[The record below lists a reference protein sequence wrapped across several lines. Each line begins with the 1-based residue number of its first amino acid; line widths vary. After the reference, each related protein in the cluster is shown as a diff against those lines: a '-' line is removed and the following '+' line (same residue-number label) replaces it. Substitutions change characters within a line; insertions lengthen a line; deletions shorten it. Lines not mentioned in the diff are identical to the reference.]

1 MAPSI
6 NVVDIDVHAETD
18 KSKKKK
24 RKSKDSTAVQ
34 EKADV
39 CDNYSKKK
47 KKKKKVSVDNAE
59 NDSNPG
65 GEETE
70 LIEIVAKYLSKR
82 GLSKTLSSFI
92 SETQCE
98 NSWKS
103 QTTDLEDIF
112 NQYLNQERNSS
123 VKFQEQEIQG
133 KNGSTK
139 SEKVVNSACGTLTES
154 GPLERGIGQSDTGDD
169 SSDAQDKSMQ
179 GQKEKMHKGT
189 GKKIDSDTKKRT
201 EKKESG
207 VPTSVNKENGSSNK
221 DITKLA
227 VPLNKSEN
235 ILKLE
240 ESLQESQEG
249 PKEKKTK
256 KKKKKNSED
265 KDSVDNDEQKTS
277 ADRGNRSSTKD
288 DANPSKVSQKSENIL
303 DVDESLQGFL
313 EVPKE
318 KRKKKENP
326 EDRDSE
332 DNDKQ
337 DSAKKT
343 KKEKK
348 ALKKNP
354 EDKDSEDTDKQDSA
368 KKAKKEKKALKMKLQ
383 SSGSHETNEHKSKN
397 SLKGS
402 TEDVDQSLVDTK
414 SSRKSQAKEVDE
426 LEPVKS
432 VNGST
437 DAHGNQNESTPGQK
451 GVIKVD
457 GEEGN
462 ISSSSK
468 QKSDVT
474 TAAKAFQR
482 VKVQEVE
489 FADPRLQNNS
499 YWAKDGAEMG
509 YGAKAQEVLGQVR
522 GKDFRHEK
530 TKKKRGSYKG
540 GLIDLQAH
548 SIKFN
553 YSDEE

>member
-6 NVVDIDVHAETD
+6 NVVDTDVHAETE
-18 KSKKKK
+18 SKKKK
-24 RKSKDSTAVQ
+24 RKSKDLTALQ
-34 EKADV
+34 ENADV
-39 CDNYSKKK
+39 CDDSSKKK
-47 KKKKKVSVDNAE
+47 KKKKKVSVNNDE

-70 LIEIVAKYLSKR
+70 LIKIVAKYLSKR

-98 NSWKS
+98 NSWKL
-103 QTTDLEDIF
+103 QTADLEDIF
-112 NQYLNQERNSS
+112 NQYLNHERENSMKFKVKDRNMEQGSDPLSKHHVNQNSS

-139 SEKVVNSACGTLTES
+139 SEKVVNSASGTLPES
-154 GPLERGIGQSDTGDD
+154 GDLEQGIGRSDTSDD

-179 GQKEKMHKGT
+179 GQKKKTHKGT
-189 GKKIDSDTKKRT
+189 GKKIDPNTKKRT
-201 EKKESG
+201 KEKESG
-207 VPTSVNKENGSSNK
+207 VPTSVNRENGSSNK
-221 DITKLA
+221 DIVKPTT
-227 VPLNKSEN
+227 PLKESEN
-235 ILKLE
+235 ILEVE
-240 ESLQESQEG
+240 ESLQESLEG
-249 PKEKKTK
+249 PKGKKTKK

-277 ADRGNRSSTKD
+277 ADRENKSSTKGN
-288 DANPSKVSQKSENIL
+288 ANPSKASQKSENIL
-303 DVDESLQGFL
+303 DVDESLQGSL

-318 KRKKKENP
+318 KRRKKKNP
-326 EDRDSE
+326 EDKDSE

-337 DSAKKT
+337 DSAEKT

-348 ALKKNP
+348 ALKK
-354 EDKDSEDTDKQDSA
+354 
-368 KKAKKEKKALKMKLQ
+368 KLQ
-383 SSGSHETNEHKSKN
+383 SSGSHETNEDTSKN
-397 SLKGS
+397 SLKDS
-402 TEDVDQSLVDTK
+402 TEDVDKSLVDTK

-426 LEPVKS
+426 LEPGKS
-432 VNGST
+432 VNGLT
-437 DAHGNQNESTPGQK
+437 DAYGYQNGSTPGQK
-451 GVIKVD
+451 GVIEVD
-457 GEEGN
+457 GEEQN
-462 ISSSSK
+462 ISSNSN
-468 QKSDVT
+468 QKSDVP
-474 TAAKAFQR
+474 TASKAFQR

-548 SIKFN
+548 SIKFS
-553 YSDEE
+553 YSDED

>member
-6 NVVDIDVHAETD
+6 NVVDTDVHAEGE
-18 KSKKKK
+18 SKKKK
-24 RKSKDSTAVQ
+24 RKSKDSAALQ
-34 EKADV
+34 ENADV
-39 CDNYSKKK
+39 CDDSSKKK
-47 KKKKKVSVDNAE
+47 KKKKKMSVNSAE

-98 NSWKS
+98 NSWKL

-112 NQYLNQERNSS
+112 NQYLNQESEKSVKFKVKDRDMEQGSDHLSKHRVHQNSS
-123 VKFQEQEIQG
+123 MKFQEQEIEG
-133 KNGSTK
+133 KNGITK
-139 SEKVVNSACGTLTES
+139 SEKVVNSTSGTLTES
-154 GPLERGIGQSDTGDD
+154 GASEQGIGRSDASDD
-169 SSDAQDKSMQ
+169 SSDAQDKAMQ
-179 GQKEKMHKGT
+179 VQKKKTHKGT
-189 GKKIDSDTKKRT
+189 SKETDPNTKRRT
-201 EKKESG
+201 EEKESG
-207 VPTSVNKENGSSNK
+207 VPTSANRENGSLNK
-221 DITKLA
+221 GIAKSAAHLE
-227 VPLNKSEN
+227 KSEN
-235 ILKLE
+235 ILKVE
-240 ESLQESQEG
+240 ESLQESLEG
-249 PKEKKTK
+249 PKEKIK
-256 KKKKKNSED
+256 KKKKKKSSEGKDSED
-265 KDSVDNDEQKTS
+265 NYVQKIS
-277 ADRGNRSSTKD
+277 ADKGNRSSTKD
-288 DANPSKVSQKSENIL
+288 DANPSKASQKSENIL
-303 DVDESLQGFL
+303 DVDEFLQRSL

-318 KRKKKENP
+318 KKRKKKNP
-326 EDRDSE
+326 VDE

-337 DSAKKT
+337 DSAKET

-348 ALKKNP
+348 ASKK
-354 EDKDSEDTDKQDSA
+354 
-368 KKAKKEKKALKMKLQ
+368 KLH
-383 SSGSHETNEHKSKN
+383 SSGSHETNDDTSKN
-397 SLKGS
+397 SVKDS
-402 TEDVDQSLVDTK
+402 IEDIDKSLVDTK
-414 SSRKSQAKEVDE
+414 NSRKSQAKEVDE

-437 DAHGNQNESTPGQK
+437 DAYEYQNGSTPGQK
-451 GVIKVD
+451 GVIEMD
-457 GEEGN
+457 GEEIN
-462 ISSSSK
+462 KSSKSK
-468 QKSDVT
+468 QKSDVS

-499 YWAKDGAEMG
+499 YWAKGGAEIG
-509 YGAKAQEVLGQVR
+509 YGAKAQEVLGQVK

>member
-6 NVVDIDVHAETD
+6 NVVDTDVHAEGE
-18 KSKKKK
+18 SKKK
-24 RKSKDSTAVQ
+24 RKSKDSA
-34 EKADV
+34 ENADV
-39 CDNYSKKK
+39 CDDSSKKK
-47 KKKKKVSVDNAE
+47 KKKKKMSVNSAE

-98 NSWKS
+98 NSWKL

-112 NQYLNQERNSS
+112 NQYLNQESEKSVKFKVKDRDMEQGSDHLSKHRVHQNSS
-123 VKFQEQEIQG
+123 MKFQEQEIEG
-133 KNGSTK
+133 KNGITK
-139 SEKVVNSACGTLTES
+139 SEKVVNSTSGTLTES
-154 GPLERGIGQSDTGDD
+154 GASEQGIGRSDASDD
-169 SSDAQDKSMQ
+169 SSDAQDKAMQ
-179 GQKEKMHKGT
+179 VQKKKTHKGT
-189 GKKIDSDTKKRT
+189 SKETDPNTKRRT
-201 EKKESG
+201 EEKESG
-207 VPTSVNKENGSSNK
+207 VPTSANRENGSLNK
-221 DITKLA
+221 GIAKSAAHLE
-227 VPLNKSEN
+227 KSEN
-235 ILKLE
+235 ILKVE
-240 ESLQESQEG
+240 ESLQESLEG
-249 PKEKKTK
+249 PKEKIK
-256 KKKKKNSED
+256 KKKKKKSSEG
-265 KDSVDNDEQKTS
+265 KDSDDNYVQKIS
-277 ADRGNRSSTKD
+277 ADKGNRSSTKD
-288 DANPSKVSQKSENIL
+288 NANPSKASQKSENIL
-303 DVDESLQGFL
+303 DVDEFLQRSL

-318 KRKKKENP
+318 KKRKKKNP
-326 EDRDSE
+326 VDE

-337 DSAKKT
+337 DSAKET

-348 ALKKNP
+348 ASKK
-354 EDKDSEDTDKQDSA
+354 
-368 KKAKKEKKALKMKLQ
+368 KLH
-383 SSGSHETNEHKSKN
+383 SSGSHETNDDTSKN
-397 SLKGS
+397 SVKDS
-402 TEDVDQSLVDTK
+402 IEDIDKSLVDTK
-414 SSRKSQAKEVDE
+414 NSRKSQAKEVDE

-437 DAHGNQNESTPGQK
+437 DAYEYQNGSTPGQK
-451 GVIKVD
+451 GVIEMD
-457 GEEGN
+457 GEEIN
-462 ISSSSK
+462 KSSKSK
-468 QKSDVT
+468 QKSDVS

-499 YWAKDGAEMG
+499 YWAKGGAEIG
-509 YGAKAQEVLGQVR
+509 YGAKAQEVLGQVK

>member
-6 NVVDIDVHAETD
+6 NVVDTDVHAETE
-18 KSKKKK
+18 SKKKK
-24 RKSKDSTAVQ
+24 RKSKDLTALQ
-34 EKADV
+34 ENADV
-39 CDNYSKKK
+39 CDDSSKKK
-47 KKKKKVSVDNAE
+47 KKKKKVSVNNDE

-65 GEETE
+65 SEETE

-98 NSWKS
+98 NAWKL
-103 QTTDLEDIF
+103 QTADLEDIF
-112 NQYLNQERNSS
+112 NQYLNQERENAMKFKVKDRNMEQGSDPLSKHQVNQNSS

-139 SEKVVNSACGTLTES
+139 SEKVVNSASGTLPES
-154 GPLERGIGQSDTGDD
+154 GDLEQGIGRSGTSDD

-179 GQKEKMHKGT
+179 GQKKKTHKGT
-189 GKKIDSDTKKRT
+189 GKIIDPNTKKRT
-201 EKKESG
+201 KEKESG
-207 VPTSVNKENGSSNK
+207 VPTSVNRENGSSNK
-221 DITKLA
+221 E
-227 VPLNKSEN
+227 SEN
-235 ILKLE
+235 ILEVE
-240 ESLQESQEG
+240 ESLQESLEG

-256 KKKKKNSED
+256 KKKKKKNSSED

-277 ADRGNRSSTKD
+277 ADRGNRSSTKGN
-288 DANPSKVSQKSENIL
+288 ANPSKASQKSENIL
-303 DVDESLQGFL
+303 DVDESLQGSL
-313 EVPKE
+313 ELPKE
-318 KRKKKENP
+318 KRRRKKNP
-326 EDRDSE
+326 EDKDSE

-337 DSAKKT
+337 DSAEKK

-348 ALKKNP
+348 ASKK
-354 EDKDSEDTDKQDSA
+354 
-368 KKAKKEKKALKMKLQ
+368 KLQ
-383 SSGSHETNEHKSKN
+383 SSGSHETNEDISKN
-397 SLKGS
+397 SLKDS
-402 TEDVDQSLVDTK
+402 TEDVDKSLVDTK

-432 VNGST
+432 VNGLT
-437 DAHGNQNESTPGQK
+437 DAYGYQNGSTPGQK
-451 GVIKVD
+451 GVIEVD
-457 GEEGN
+457 GEEQN
-462 ISSSSK
+462 ISSNSK
-468 QKSDVT
+468 QKSDVP
-474 TAAKAFQR
+474 TASKAFQR

-548 SIKFN
+548 SIKFS
-553 YSDEE
+553 YSDED

>member
-6 NVVDIDVHAETD
+6 NVVDTDVHAEGE
-18 KSKKKK
+18 SKKKK
-24 RKSKDSTAVQ
+24 RKSKDSAALQ
-34 EKADV
+34 ENADV
-39 CDNYSKKK
+39 CDDSSKKK
-47 KKKKKVSVDNAE
+47 KKKKKMSVNSAE

-98 NSWKS
+98 NSWKL

-112 NQYLNQERNSS
+112 NQYLNQESEKSVKFKVKDRDMEQGSDPLSKHRVHQNSS
-123 VKFQEQEIQG
+123 MKFQEQEIEG
-133 KNGSTK
+133 KNGITK
-139 SEKVVNSACGTLTES
+139 SEKVVNSTSGTLTES
-154 GPLERGIGQSDTGDD
+154 VNTGASEQGIGRSDASDD
-169 SSDAQDKSMQ
+169 SSDAQDKAMQ
-179 GQKEKMHKGT
+179 VQKKKTHKGT
-189 GKKIDSDTKKRT
+189 SKETDPNTKRRT
-201 EKKESG
+201 EEKESG
-207 VPTSVNKENGSSNK
+207 VPTSANRENGSLNK
-221 DITKLA
+221 GIAKSAAHLE
-227 VPLNKSEN
+227 KSEN
-235 ILKLE
+235 ILKVE
-240 ESLQESQEG
+240 ESLQESLEG
-249 PKEKKTK
+249 PKEKIK
-256 KKKKKNSED
+256 KKKKKKSSEGKDSED
-265 KDSVDNDEQKTS
+265 NYVQKIS
-277 ADRGNRSSTKD
+277 ADKGNRSSTKD
-288 DANPSKVSQKSENIL
+288 DANPSKASQKSENIL
-303 DVDESLQGFL
+303 DVDEFLQRSL

-318 KRKKKENP
+318 KKRKKKNP
-326 EDRDSE
+326 VDE

-337 DSAKKT
+337 DSAKET

-348 ALKKNP
+348 ASKK
-354 EDKDSEDTDKQDSA
+354 
-368 KKAKKEKKALKMKLQ
+368 KLH
-383 SSGSHETNEHKSKN
+383 SSGSHETNDDTSKN
-397 SLKGS
+397 SVKDS
-402 TEDVDQSLVDTK
+402 IEDIDKSLVDTK
-414 SSRKSQAKEVDE
+414 NSRKSQAKEVDE

-437 DAHGNQNESTPGQK
+437 DAYEYQNGSTPGQK
-451 GVIKVD
+451 GVIEMD
-457 GEEGN
+457 GEEIN
-462 ISSSSK
+462 KSSKSK
-468 QKSDVT
+468 QKSDVS

-499 YWAKDGAEMG
+499 YWAKGGAEIG
-509 YGAKAQEVLGQVR
+509 YGAKAQEVLGQVK

>member
-24 RKSKDSTAVQ
+24 RKSKDSTSLQ
-34 EKADV
+34 ENADV
-39 CDNYSKKK
+39 CDDYSKKK
-47 KKKKKVSVDNAE
+47 KKKKKASADN
-59 NDSNPG
+59 SNPG

-70 LIEIVAKYLSKR
+70 LIEIVAKYLGKR

-154 GPLERGIGQSDTGDD
+154 GPLEQGIGQQDTSDD
-169 SSDAQDKSMQ
+169 SSDAHDKLMQ
-179 GQKEKMHKGT
+179 GQNKKMHKGT
-189 GKKIDSDTKKRT
+189 RKKIDPDTKKIT
-201 EKKESG
+201 EKKESR

-221 DITKLA
+221 DITNVA
-227 VPLNKSEN
+227 IPLNKSEN

-240 ESLQESQEG
+240 EPLQESQEG
-249 PKEKKTK
+249 PKEKKTQ

-265 KDSVDNDEQKTS
+265 KHSVDNDEQRTS
-277 ADRGNRSSTKD
+277 ADGENRSSTKD
-288 DANPSKVSQKSENIL
+288 DVNPSKASQKLENIL
-303 DVDESLQGFL
+303 DVDESLQGLL

-318 KRKKKENP
+318 KRKKKKNP
-326 EDRDSE
+326 EGKDSE

-337 DSAKKT
+337 DNAKKT

-348 ALKKNP
+348 ALKENP
-354 EDKDSEDTDKQDSA
+354 GHKDSEDDGKQDSA

-383 SSGSHETNEHKSKN
+383 SSGSHETNEDTGKN

-402 TEDVDQSLVDTK
+402 TEDDQSLVDTK
-414 SSRKSQAKEVDE
+414 SSRKPQAKEVDE

-437 DAHGNQNESTPGQK
+437 DAHGYQNESTPGQK

-468 QKSDVT
+468 QNSDVP

>member
-6 NVVDIDVHAETD
+6 NVVDTDVHAEGE
-18 KSKKKK
+18 SKKKK
-24 RKSKDSTAVQ
+24 RKSKDSAALQ
-34 EKADV
+34 ENADV
-39 CDNYSKKK
+39 CDESSKKK
-47 KKKKKVSVDNAE
+47 KKEKKMSVNSAE

-98 NSWKS
+98 NSWKL
-103 QTTDLEDIF
+103 QTMDLEDIF
-112 NQYLNQERNSS
+112 NQYLNQESENSVRFKVKDRNMEQGSDPLSKRRVNQNSS
-123 VKFQEQEIQG
+123 MKFEEQEIPG

-139 SEKVVNSACGTLTES
+139 SEKVVNSTSGTLTES
-154 GPLERGIGQSDTGDD
+154 GASEQGIGRSDTSDD

-179 GQKEKMHKGT
+179 VQKKKTHKGT
-189 GKKIDSDTKKRT
+189 RKEIDPNTKRIT
-201 EKKESG
+201 EEKESG
-207 VPTSVNKENGSSNK
+207 VPTSV
-221 DITKLA
+221 
-227 VPLNKSEN
+227 
-235 ILKLE
+235 ILKVE
-240 ESLQESQEG
+240 ESLQESLEG
-249 PKEKKTK
+249 TKEKIK
-256 KKKKKNSED
+256 KKKKKKESSEGKDSED
-265 KDSVDNDEQKTS
+265 NDVQKIS
-277 ADRGNRSSTKD
+277 ADKGNRSSTKD
-288 DANPSKVSQKSENIL
+288 NANPSKASRKSENIL
-303 DVDESLQGFL
+303 DVDEFLQSSL
-313 EVPKE
+313 EVRKE
-318 KRKKKENP
+318 KKRKKKNP
-326 EDRDSE
+326 VDEDSE

-337 DSAKKT
+337 DSAKET

-348 ALKKNP
+348 ASKK
-354 EDKDSEDTDKQDSA
+354 
-368 KKAKKEKKALKMKLQ
+368 KLH
-383 SSGSHETNEHKSKN
+383 SSGSHETNEDTSKN
-397 SLKGS
+397 SLKDS
-402 TEDVDQSLVDTK
+402 TEDIDKSLVDTK
-414 SSRKSQAKEVDE
+414 NSRKSQAKEIDE

-437 DAHGNQNESTPGQK
+437 DAFEYQNGGTPGQK
-451 GVIKVD
+451 EVSEVD
-457 GEEGN
+457 GEEIN
-462 ISSSSK
+462 KSSKSK
-468 QKSDVT
+468 QKSDVP
-474 TAAKAFQR
+474 TAVKAFQR

-509 YGAKAQEVLGQVR
+509 YGAKAQEVLGQVK

>member
-6 NVVDIDVHAETD
+6 NVVDTDVHAEGE
-18 KSKKKK
+18 SKKKK
-24 RKSKDSTAVQ
+24 RKSKDSAALQ
-34 EKADV
+34 ENADV
-39 CDNYSKKK
+39 CDDSSKKK
-47 KKKKKVSVDNAE
+47 KKKKKMSVNSAE

-98 NSWKS
+98 NSWKL

-112 NQYLNQERNSS
+112 NQYLNQESEKSVKFKVKDRDMEQGSDHLSKHRVHQNSS
-123 VKFQEQEIQG
+123 MKFQEQEIEG
-133 KNGSTK
+133 KNGITK
-139 SEKVVNSACGTLTES
+139 SEKVVNSTSGTLTES
-154 GPLERGIGQSDTGDD
+154 VNTGASEQGIGRSDASDD
-169 SSDAQDKSMQ
+169 SSDAQDKAMQ
-179 GQKEKMHKGT
+179 VQKKKTHKGT
-189 GKKIDSDTKKRT
+189 SKETDPNTKRRT
-201 EKKESG
+201 EEKESG
-207 VPTSVNKENGSSNK
+207 VPTSANRENGSLNK
-221 DITKLA
+221 GIAKSAAHLE
-227 VPLNKSEN
+227 KSEN
-235 ILKLE
+235 ILKVE
-240 ESLQESQEG
+240 ESLQESLEG
-249 PKEKKTK
+249 PKEKIK
-256 KKKKKNSED
+256 KKKKKKSSEGKDSED
-265 KDSVDNDEQKTS
+265 NYVQKIS
-277 ADRGNRSSTKD
+277 ADKGNRSSTKD
-288 DANPSKVSQKSENIL
+288 DANPSKASQKSENIL
-303 DVDESLQGFL
+303 DVDEFLQRSL

-318 KRKKKENP
+318 KKRKKKNP
-326 EDRDSE
+326 VDE

-337 DSAKKT
+337 DSAKET

-348 ALKKNP
+348 ASKK
-354 EDKDSEDTDKQDSA
+354 
-368 KKAKKEKKALKMKLQ
+368 KLH
-383 SSGSHETNEHKSKN
+383 SSSSHETNDDTSKN
-397 SLKGS
+397 SVKDS
-402 TEDVDQSLVDTK
+402 IEDIDKSLVDTK
-414 SSRKSQAKEVDE
+414 NSRKSQAKEVDE

-437 DAHGNQNESTPGQK
+437 DAYEYQNGSTPGQK
-451 GVIKVD
+451 GVIEMD
-457 GEEGN
+457 GEEIN
-462 ISSSSK
+462 KSSKSK
-468 QKSDVT
+468 QKSDVS

-499 YWAKDGAEMG
+499 YWAKGGAEIG
-509 YGAKAQEVLGQVR
+509 YGAKAQEVLGQVK